1 MLTRLD
7 RILFRRQAEC
17 VPAHRMKDVVAAHAF
32 VARHNICRG
41 VTFGMPDVQPRAARI
56 REHVEDVE
64 FWLGTIEV
72 FLARIGG
79 VKCPAFIPK
88 VLPLCL
94 ESVEGIWFAARAHVR
109 LRLLAS
115 RAKSRDE
122 REFERDEF
130 APGNAQPTQDA
141 RIYATARTEFYTPR
155 PDAGVRSAGSPR
167 DWTRL

>member
-17 VPAHRMKDVVAAHAF
+17 VPAHRMKDVAAAHAF
-32 VARHNICRG
+32 VARHNVSSG
-41 VTFGMPDVQPRAARI
+41 VTFGMSDVQPRDDQI
-56 REHVEDVE
+56 REHIEDVE
-64 FWLGTIEV
+64 LWLGAIEV

-94 ESVEGIWFAARAHVR
+94 EPVEGIWFPARAHVR

-141 RIYATARTEFYTPR
+141 GIYATARPELYTPR
-155 PDAGVRSAGSPR
+155 PDAPAPSAR
-167 DWTRL
+167 

>member
-17 VPAHRMKDVVAAHAF
+17 VPAHRMKDVAAAHPF
-32 VARHNICRG
+32 VARDNVRRG
-41 VTFGMPDVQPRAARI
+41 ATFGVPDVQARAAGI

-64 FWLGTIEV
+64 LWLGAIEV

-79 VKCPAFIPK
+79 VKRPAFIPK
-88 VLPLCL
+88 ALPLRL
-94 ESVEGIWFAARAHVR
+94 EPIEGIRFAARSHVR
-109 LRLLAS
+109 LRLLSS
-115 RAKSRDE
+115 RAKSRDD

-141 RIYATARTEFYTPR
+141 GIYATARTEFYTLR
-155 PDAGVRSAGSPR
+155 PDARVRSA
-167 DWTRL
+167 

>member
-7 RILFRRQAEC
+7 GVLFRRQAEC
-17 VPAHRMKDVVAAHAF
+17 VPAHRMKDVAAAHAF
-32 VARHNICRG
+32 VARHNVSSG
-41 VTFGMPDVQPRAARI
+41 VTFGMSDVQPRAARI

-64 FWLGTIEV
+64 LWLGAIEV

-94 ESVEGIWFAARAHVR
+94 EPVEGIWFPARAHVR

-130 APGNAQPTQDA
+130 APGDAQPKQDPGICA
-141 RIYATARTEFYTPR
+141 SAVLEFYAPR
-155 PDAGVRSAGSPR
+155 SDERVRSA
-167 DWTRL
+167 